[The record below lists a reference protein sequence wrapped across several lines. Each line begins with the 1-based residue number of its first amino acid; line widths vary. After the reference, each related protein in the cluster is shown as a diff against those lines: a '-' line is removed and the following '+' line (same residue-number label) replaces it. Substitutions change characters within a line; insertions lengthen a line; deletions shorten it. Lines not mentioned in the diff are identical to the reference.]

1 LSEHVCQ
8 ELSAHRIKRLRERKG
23 LDRSAENKFERA
35 PVNYVRDVIIA
46 R

>member
-8 ELSAHRIKRLRERKG
+8 ELSAHRIERLRERKG
-23 LDRSAENKFERA
+23 LDNKFERA
-35 PVNYVRDVIIA
+35 PVNYVRGLIIA